1 MASLCHWLPRGRCS
15 RGREHQWLLLRA
27 RGSEDDLPVLQEV
40 LGPSLH
46 VGHLPTWHCN
56 QLRLG
61 LAGHLLLSSCHR
73 LPVAGL
79 HHRGLARLPG
89 HGDLHAAGH
98 SWGSQHQVDRGHLGL
113 SWRDL
118 QLALAGDHVLLLL
131 LGLPWHRLARLAW
144 CAADHVLLALLWGQL
159 GGEDHLTLLPT
170 LAWLE
175 ELCGRLKYQLALRV
189 EGGHLRVGG
198 VLAWPGVEAGL
209 DHLELWLTHRLWH
222 HHLLLWLPVLLH
234 GRPASMHRLLTLG
247 LALHL
252 ALLHRGRGQSWEL
265 ALPCHRHRH
274 LHLGA
279 SPSTLVLLHAQLGR
293 ALALTFLLIGH
304 PGSSVFPLT
313 ANLPSPRR
321 LSSPQPALPTQTSVA
336 DLGSSRLVQVCSSAP
351 LVQSPAPADRQ
362 DGAFPLPAMSTF
374 RCLCGL
380 AIDYTLFWLIAV
392 LMLHSHDDIPNH
404 RTGQLHLTVAFFCLN
419 CRSQERKW

>member
-1 MASLCHWLPRGRCS
+1 M
-15 RGREHQWLLLRA
+15 
-27 RGSEDDLPVLQEV
+27 
-40 LGPSLH
+40 
-46 VGHLPTWHCN
+46 
-56 QLRLG
+56 
-61 LAGHLLLSSCHR
+61 
-73 LPVAGL
+73 
-79 HHRGLARLPG
+79 
-89 HGDLHAAGH
+89 
-98 SWGSQHQVDRGHLGL
+98 

-131 LGLPWHRLARLAW
+131 LGLPWHRLAWLAW

-265 ALPCHRHRH
+265 ALPCHGHCH

-313 ANLPSPRR
+313 ANLPSPPR

-351 LVQSPAPADRQ
+351 LVQSPAAADR
-362 DGAFPLPAMSTF
+362 FPLPAMSTF
-374 RCLCGL
+374 RCLGGL
-380 AIDYTLFWLIAV
+380 AI
-392 LMLHSHDDIPNH
+392 
-404 RTGQLHLTVAFFCLN
+404 
-419 CRSQERKW
+419 